1 MAQEYTLL
9 HDPNN
14 AASTAF
20 LALYGTSGAVVSGHN
35 DCVADYPN
43 IQGFPTVVYQDAN
56 GASHFLFNP
65 PDMPTVTAWRAGIDA
80 SLVPPLAQ
88 AQEALCA
95 QIDQAMNAA
104 VYGKFTDSSGNVWPV
119 DQGTRALMTGTAT
132 EIASGVTLPGNFAWL
147 NASGAWVPMTAT
159 TFKALSQAIFNW
171 TNNCFVADV
180 AAKQAVNA
188 LTTVAAV
195 QAYQIP
201 AWPTS

>member
-1 MAQEYTLL
+1 MLTLL

-20 LALYGTSGAVVSGHN
+20 LALYGTSGAVITGHDACVS
-35 DCVADYPN
+35 AFPN

-65 PDMPTVTAWRAGIDA
+65 PDMAAVTAWRAGVDA
-80 SLVPPLAQ
+80 SLVPALAQ
-88 AQEALCA
+88 AQATLCA

-104 VYGKFTDSSGNVWPV
+104 VYGKFTDSGGNTWPV
-119 DQGTRALMTGTAT
+119 DQGTRALMTGTAV
-132 EIASGVTLPGNFAWL
+132 EIAGGLTLPASFAWP

-159 TFKALSQAIFNW
+159 TFKALCQAVFNW